1 MLLLSYWVLVLL
13 VALTC
18 PQNRRGNRSV
28 SLLLG
33 RMKHD
38 SVVLIKLTIIF
49 KMRRTV
55 ELEGRKR
62 KLDYTGIAQPLT
74 NRLLT
79 CVSAL
84 GQVI

>member
-1 MLLLSYWVLVLL
+1 M
-13 VALTC
+13 T
-18 PQNRRGNRSV
+18 
-28 SLLLG
+28 
-33 RMKHD
+33 
-38 SVVLIKLTIIF
+38 VLIKLTIIF

-55 ELEGRKR
+55 ELAGRKR

-79 CVSAL
+79 CVSSL